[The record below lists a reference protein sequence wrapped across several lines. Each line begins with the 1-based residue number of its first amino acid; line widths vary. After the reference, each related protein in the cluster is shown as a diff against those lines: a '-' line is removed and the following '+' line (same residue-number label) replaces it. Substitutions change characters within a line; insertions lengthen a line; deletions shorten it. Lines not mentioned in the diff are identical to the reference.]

1 MEKMELLLEQKS
13 FLLLHLN
20 FYIYFSFQ
28 TAVLY
33 IIKF

>member
-1 MEKMELLLEQKS
+1 MEEMEILLEQKS

-20 FYIYFSFQ
+20 FYFSFQ

-33 IIKF
+33 IIEF